1 MNSDGRMNMTRLL
14 VIDDDTNLLN
24 FLKEELSEAGF
35 SVQIVDNGADAIVLV
50 AEQSFDLIL
59 LDMLM
64 PGLDGIQ
71 VVRVLRKVAPGVPI
85 IGLTGYVGRGY
96 MSQAMDLGVNILTK
110 PVVFSELVKE
120 IQETIS
126 VK

>member
-1 MNSDGRMNMTRLL
+1 MPKIL
-14 VIDDDTNLLN
+14 IADDDADLRD
-24 FLKEELSEAGF
+24 FLKDELSNAGF
-35 SVQIVDNGADAIVLV
+35 SVQTVANGADAIVKV

-71 VVRVLRKVAPGVPI
+71 VIKVLKKIASNIPI

-96 MSQAMDLGVNILTK
+96 MAQAMDLDVTTLTK
-110 PVVFSELVKE
+110 PIVISSLIEE
-120 IQETIS
+120 INATIKAKS
-126 VK
+126 KAR

>member
-1 MNSDGRMNMTRLL
+1 MTKLL

-35 SVQIVDNGADAIVLV
+35 NVQIVDNGADAIVLV

-71 VVRVLRKVAPGVPI
+71 VVRVLRKVAPGVSI

-96 MSQAMDLGVNILTK
+96 MSQAMEIGVNILTK

-120 IQETIS
+120 IQDTIS
-126 VK
+126 AKTRK